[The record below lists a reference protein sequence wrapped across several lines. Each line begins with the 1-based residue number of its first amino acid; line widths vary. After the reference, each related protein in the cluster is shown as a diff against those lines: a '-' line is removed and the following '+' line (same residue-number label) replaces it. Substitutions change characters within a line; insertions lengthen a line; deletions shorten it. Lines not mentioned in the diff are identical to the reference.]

1 MKPFCIKKEAGG
13 GLESLLAHKKASQLK
28 PLCVAQEACGEQGAQ
43 FEEQPSQAGVAS
55 DPQRA
60 RTEGKISV
68 RHALRRVEESL
79 PIVAVRIK
87 EEDSD
92 QEFAHSDVE
101 DGLSSPPTGK
111 VLNHFHRSLLH
122 ANSEYAE
129 GHLSRKRF
137 TELEERSA
145 GETLKGKR
153 LSRRGTA
160 VSQSEAEH
168 IENDAAVRNLGS
180 SGASGS
186 YAETV
191 IYKCTKCGLS
201 FLDLRSVTEHQRVHS
216 SDRHCNTCG
225 KSFSSSAYLRIHQ
238 RIHTGERPFECTEC
252 GRSYITAKSYRRHLK
267 VHSGETQCTVCGKS
281 FSTFSM
287 LQVHQRI
294 HTGERPYQCAECGK
308 AFTYLGTL
316 KGHKKIHS
324 EGKRYECSECGNS
337 FNKLSNYTRHQ
348 RIHTGERP
356 YECTHCGKSFNR
368 RSHLKDH
375 MQLHTKERP
384 FPCMECGKSFVSLR
398 KLKVH
403 QKIHRKETPY
413 KCYECGKCFSCFASL
428 QGHYKAHREPRPLK
442 KHGKDFRKP
451 SGFYKQQWIHLQAKS
466 TEVQQGGCAQENDKH
481 TEDKEGSVHDLQ
493 PRHREVRQ
501 AEAPFGGKVLG
512 SGPCCEFKEA
522 LRRRPAYAEEESS
535 VGSVGEP
542 PPVVAVRIKE
552 EESDLEFVQNE
563 TEGRSSGS
571 PAEESPQHFLCSL
584 PKSTDEPPNGK
595 DHTEREECSV
605 REDSEGKSL
614 KKNKERASQSL
625 VRPTESHAAGRSTDA
640 SEPLGFYTKT
650 VIPRTAEFGIDFTEL
665 NSAMQYESGR
675 LCTTCGKSFSSSAY
689 LKIHQRIH
697 TKERPFQCSDCG
709 KTFTCLGSL
718 KAHQKIHSGGQQYQC
733 TECGTNFSKLSNYT
747 RHQRIHT
754 GERPYE
760 CLLCRKTFSRQSHL
774 KDHLLIHTGEKP
786 FQCVECKKSFSTA
799 GSLRKHQKVH
809 RNERPYKCNE
819 CGKSFSRIGRLQAH
833 CKTHREPMARKTHG
847 KDFRKP
853 SSLYRQKRIHLQAK
867 ATEGQ
872 QGVDAEVNYE
882 GDTREN
888 YELIR
893 HKESSV
899 CDSEP
904 RQREIRETDVHF
916 EETVLPPAP
925 CYKLEGV
932 SDLQPSYAEG
942 GISIQSC
949 ARHAEESAPVVAVR
963 VKDEPDQEFVQ
974 NEVEDGSSSH
984 PADEFPQHFHYSLPY
999 PSTKYVAGH
1008 LNGMYCAE
1016 HKECFVREDS
1026 ERDVSARSKEGSSE
1040 TVARPTGSDVA
1051 GRSFDQLETLGG
1063 ADTENA
1069 IPKTVEYG
1077 NGFLKL
1083 NSAVRCQKVRG
1094 SDRLCT
1100 MCGKSFSSS
1109 AYLKIHQR
1117 IHTKE
1122 RPFQCSDC
1130 GKTFTCL
1137 GSLKA
1142 HQKIHSGGQQYQC
1155 TECGTNFSKLSN
1167 YTRHQRIHLGER
1179 PYECL
1184 LCRKTFSRQSHL
1196 KDHLHVHT
1204 GEKPFQC
1211 VECKKSFSTA
1221 GSLRKHQKV
1230 HRNERPYK
1238 CNECGKS
1245 FSRIGRLQAHCKTHR
1260 EPRARKTHGKDFRKP
1275 SSLYRQKRIHLQAKA
1290 TEGQQGVDA
1299 EVNYEGDA
1307 RENYE
1312 LIGHKESSV
1321 CDSEPCQREI
1331 REMDIHFE
1339 ETVLPPAPCYKLEG
1353 VSDLQPSYAERGI
1366 SVQSCARH
1374 AEESAPVVAV
1384 HVKDEPDQEFV
1395 QNEVEDG
1402 SSGHPD
1408 EKSPQHFCC
1417 NLPPPNAEY
1426 TETSLNGKHSGE
1438 RGERFVRAGSEET
1451 SLGLVESKGRASR
1464 PGDLPTRADVVGRSL
1479 DTSEIFGLCAETVT
1493 LKTVAHG
1500 TAFSYVNSI
1509 TRHEKLNSSDKLCT
1523 TCGKSFSSSAYLKIH
1538 QRIHTKERPFQCSD
1552 CGKTF
1557 TFIGS
1562 LKEHQK
1568 IHSGGQQY
1576 QCTECGTNFSKL
1588 SNYTRHQRIHLG
1600 ERPYECL
1607 LCRKTFSRQSHLKDH
1622 LHVHT
1627 GEKPFQCVE
1636 CKKSFST
1643 AGSLR
1648 KHQKVH
1654 RNERPYKCNECGKS
1668 FSRIGRFQAH
1678 YKTHRE
1684 PRARKT
1690 HGKDFRKPSSLYR
1703 QKRIYLQAKATE
1715 GQQGVD
1721 AEVNYEGDARENY
1734 ELIGHKESSVCD
1746 SEPRQRENRETD
1758 VLFQEIL
1765 RPEPCCKPEG
1775 ISGLQSADGISVQPP
1790 VCRVEDSPPVVAVC
1804 IKEELNL
1811 ETVQKRVAGSGGS
1824 QPDESPQHA
1833 NCNLPFPNRR
1843 CVKEHVS
1850 RKDRM
1855 EQEEIFT
1862 RDAFDGNILMAPEV
1876 QTSQSAAWPF
1886 QGDTAQSGVDASAI
1900 FGVYAGASR
1909 HKCTDCREGFSD
1921 LTSLLEHQKAH
1932 GSDRVCTTC
1941 GKSFSS
1947 SAYRK
1952 MHQRIH
1958 TRERPFK
1965 CTECGKCYITAKSYA
1980 RHLIVHSGETQCTVC
1995 GKSFSTFSMLQV
2007 HQRIH
2012 TGERP
2017 YQCAECGK
2025 AFTYLGTLKEHQ
2037 RIHSEG
2043 KRYQCSECGNRFSK
2057 LSNYTRHQRIHTG
2070 ERPYECTHCGKGFS
2084 RLSHLKDHMQ
2094 IHTGVKP
2101 FRCAECEKSFSTL
2114 GSLKKH
2120 QKIHRIER
2128 PYKCYECGKSFSR
2141 FGRLQGHY
2149 KIHGDPRQCEE
2160 LGTNFRMLSR
2170 FYKQQQARL
2179 RAKLTEEQQDVQVE
2193 VNYDC
2198 TDCGKDFA
2206 NELELHEHYILHA
2219 RGEF

>member
-571 PAEESPQHFLCSL
+571 PA
-584 PKSTDEPPNGK
+584 
-595 DHTEREECSV
+595 
-605 REDSEGKSL
+605 
-614 KKNKERASQSL
+614 
-625 VRPTESHAAGRSTDA
+625 
-640 SEPLGFYTKT
+640 
-650 VIPRTAEFGIDFTEL
+650 
-665 NSAMQYESGR
+665 
-675 LCTTCGKSFSSSAY
+675 
-689 LKIHQRIH
+689 
-697 TKERPFQCSDCG
+697 
-709 KTFTCLGSL
+709 
-718 KAHQKIHSGGQQYQC
+718 
-733 TECGTNFSKLSNYT
+733 
-747 RHQRIHT
+747 
-754 GERPYE
+754 
-760 CLLCRKTFSRQSHL
+760 
-774 KDHLLIHTGEKP
+774 
-786 FQCVECKKSFSTA
+786 
-799 GSLRKHQKVH
+799 
-809 RNERPYKCNE
+809 
-819 CGKSFSRIGRLQAH
+819 
-833 CKTHREPMARKTHG
+833 
-847 KDFRKP
+847 
-853 SSLYRQKRIHLQAK
+853 
-867 ATEGQ
+867 
-872 QGVDAEVNYE
+872 
-882 GDTREN
+882 
-888 YELIR
+888 
-893 HKESSV
+893 
-899 CDSEP
+899 
-904 RQREIRETDVHF
+904 
-916 EETVLPPAP
+916 
-925 CYKLEGV
+925 
-932 SDLQPSYAEG
+932 
-942 GISIQSC
+942 
-949 ARHAEESAPVVAVR
+949 
-963 VKDEPDQEFVQ
+963 
-974 NEVEDGSSSH
+974 
-984 PADEFPQHFHYSLPY
+984 DEFPQHFHYSLPY

-1245 FSRIGRLQAHCKTHR
+1245 FSRIGRFQAHYKTHR

-1552 CGKTF
+1552 
-1557 TFIGS
+1557 
-1562 LKEHQK
+1562 
-1568 IHSGGQQY
+1568 
-1576 QCTECGTNFSKL
+1576 
-1588 SNYTRHQRIHLG
+1588 
-1600 ERPYECL
+1600 
-1607 LCRKTFSRQSHLKDH
+1607 
-1622 LHVHT
+1622 
-1627 GEKPFQCVE
+1627 
-1636 CKKSFST
+1636 
-1643 AGSLR
+1643 
-1648 KHQKVH
+1648 
-1654 RNERPYKCNECGKS
+1654 
-1668 FSRIGRFQAH
+1668 
-1678 YKTHRE
+1678 
-1684 PRARKT
+1684 
-1690 HGKDFRKPSSLYR
+1690 
-1703 QKRIYLQAKATE
+1703 
-1715 GQQGVD
+1715 
-1721 AEVNYEGDARENY
+1721 
-1734 ELIGHKESSVCD
+1734 
-1746 SEPRQRENRETD
+1746 
-1758 VLFQEIL
+1758 
-1765 RPEPCCKPEG
+1765 
-1775 ISGLQSADGISVQPP
+1775 
-1790 VCRVEDSPPVVAVC
+1790 
-1804 IKEELNL
+1804 
-1811 ETVQKRVAGSGGS
+1811 
-1824 QPDESPQHA
+1824 
-1833 NCNLPFPNRR
+1833 
-1843 CVKEHVS
+1843 
-1850 RKDRM
+1850 
-1855 EQEEIFT
+1855 
-1862 RDAFDGNILMAPEV
+1862 
-1876 QTSQSAAWPF
+1876 
-1886 QGDTAQSGVDASAI
+1886 
-1900 FGVYAGASR
+1900 
-1909 HKCTDCREGFSD
+1909 
-1921 LTSLLEHQKAH
+1921 
-1932 GSDRVCTTC
+1932 
-1941 GKSFSS
+1941 
-1947 SAYRK
+1947 
-1952 MHQRIH
+1952 
-1958 TRERPFK
+1958 
-1965 CTECGKCYITAKSYA
+1965 
-1980 RHLIVHSGETQCTVC
+1980 
-1995 GKSFSTFSMLQV
+1995 
-2007 HQRIH
+2007 
-2012 TGERP
+2012 
-2017 YQCAECGK
+2017 
-2025 AFTYLGTLKEHQ
+2025 
-2037 RIHSEG
+2037 
-2043 KRYQCSECGNRFSK
+2043 
-2057 LSNYTRHQRIHTG
+2057 
-2070 ERPYECTHCGKGFS
+2070 
-2084 RLSHLKDHMQ
+2084 
-2094 IHTGVKP
+2094 
-2101 FRCAECEKSFSTL
+2101 
-2114 GSLKKH
+2114 
-2120 QKIHRIER
+2120 
-2128 PYKCYECGKSFSR
+2128 
-2141 FGRLQGHY
+2141 
-2149 KIHGDPRQCEE
+2149 
-2160 LGTNFRMLSR
+2160 
-2170 FYKQQQARL
+2170 
-2179 RAKLTEEQQDVQVE
+2179 
-2193 VNYDC
+2193 
-2198 TDCGKDFA
+2198 
-2206 NELELHEHYILHA
+2206 
-2219 RGEF
+2219 